1 MPDVPDATDNE
12 SAREEE
18 KENSVDETIIF
29 NDNDNKESAM
39 EMDSGNETINDSI
52 TFPNQ
57 TSSSATDSFVERKES
72 IEGGER
78 TDLLHVVATG
88 NDDPSSSV
96 GQNILVVK
104 ETEHHPEKLPRD
116 ENDIKEASIVW
127 SPRLLLAISVVLVSC
142 CSNVIFLEL
151 LVRQVF

>member
-12 SAREEE
+12 SAREDE
-18 KENSVDETIIF
+18 KENRVDETIIF

-57 TSSSATDSFVERKES
+57 TSSSATDSFVERKGS

-78 TDLLHVVATG
+78 TDLLRVVAAE
-88 NDDPSSSV
+88 NDPSPSV
-96 GQNILVVK
+96 DQNILVVK
-104 ETEHHPEKLPRD
+104 ETEHHPEKSPRD

>member
-18 KENSVDETIIF
+18 KENRVDETIIF
-29 NDNDNKESAM
+29 KDNDNKESAM

-78 TDLLHVVATG
+78 TDLLHVVA
-88 NDDPSSSV
+88 SSSV
-96 GQNILVVK
+96 GQDILVVK
-104 ETEHHPEKLPRD
+104 ETEHHPEKSPRD

>member
-18 KENSVDETIIF
+18 KENRVDETIIF
-29 NDNDNKESAM
+29 KDNDNKESAM

-78 TDLLHVVATG
+78 TDLLHVVAAE
-88 NDDPSSSV
+88 NDPSSSV

-104 ETEHHPEKLPRD
+104 ETEHHPEKSPRD

>member
-1 MPDVPDATDNE
+1 
-12 SAREEE
+12 
-18 KENSVDETIIF
+18 
-29 NDNDNKESAM
+29 M

>member
-18 KENSVDETIIF
+18 KENRVDETIIF
-29 NDNDNKESAM
+29 KDNDNKESAM

-78 TDLLHVVATG
+78 TDLLHVVA
-88 NDDPSSSV
+88 SSSV

-104 ETEHHPEKLPRD
+104 ETEHHPEKTPRD
-116 ENDIKEASIVW
+116 DNDIKEASIVW

>member
-18 KENSVDETIIF
+18 KENRVDETIIF
-29 NDNDNKESAM
+29 KDNDNKESAM

-78 TDLLHVVATG
+78 TDLLRVVAAE
-88 NDDPSSSV
+88 NDPSSV
-96 GQNILVVK
+96 DQNILVVK
-104 ETEHHPEKLPRD
+104 ETEHHPEKSPRD

>member
-18 KENSVDETIIF
+18 KENRVDETIIF
-29 NDNDNKESAM
+29 KDNDNKESAM

-57 TSSSATDSFVERKES
+57 TGSSATDSFVERKES

-88 NDDPSSSV
+88 NDDPSSSDHYDS
-96 GQNILVVK
+96 
-104 ETEHHPEKLPRD
+104 TSSYD
-116 ENDIKEASIVW
+116 DA
-127 SPRLLLAISVVLVSC
+127 C
-142 CSNVIFLEL
+142 CSSDASEHCCGC
-151 LVRQVF
+151 